1 MKRAVLVCVA
11 FAMGALVGC
20 GLIWGRPQA
29 ERPPWFSSQGAV
41 DQESRFISANGS
53 TGPGGDSEELE
64 READRIARQKLA
76 EAISEYTRNATGA
89 FLEANPDWG
98 SADTPLCGEFISALE
113 SQVSAAILRRS
124 VRQDAWRVPRGKVYV
139 LYRVPLSV
147 VDDEI
152 NESMRYGLEHANPF
166 GAPADEVAAEMEL
179 FLDQTLR
186 KGLEDAARERPVTEQ
201 TPPEHR
207 PPAWLELGRHEDY
220 PAGKFLSA
228 IGLGAD
234 EAEADRSARAE
245 LASEIHADLVREMR
259 GLTAEPVQDALAQN
273 VNWLGPQ
280 AAAFTEKD
288 VVATRIPEHWHD
300 PLTDTHYAFGV
311 VDCTTAELTYRR
323 RIKEALKQSAGLRTS
338 AQNHQKAD
346 NYAAS
351 LRDYLDALSHAGT
364 AVKMQLWVMA
374 VAPPENTTDL
384 RSIVPEPILADL
396 KKDVRSLL
404 ENVTVEK
411 IGGDGQWVP
420 PGVPL
425 RKPLQVRLL
434 AGDKAEPV
442 AGVPIKLT
450 MGYPEGKVVGRAT
463 TGADGAARWQLTE
476 APAPESRS
484 NTIVAEL
491 DLAQMAPAA
500 DLFRLDPPGAVFTY
514 VLRAR
519 SNALFALYVRETTAE
534 GLPAPTTL
542 TDGIKGAM
550 KAEGFL
556 LVEES
561 EMLKHLK
568 AGEIGVDSPEPDV
581 LNAFSALRQSMER
594 GSFLLIVIGE
604 MQTQL
609 VETVKTSEGD
619 LHIVYCPFKLK
630 VLDPHQPAGRRS
642 VLTVSGTG
650 QGAYTDN
657 EPEATKRA
665 RADAAASAV
674 AQLLGAMRVKLARGA
689 AER

>member
-1 MKRAVLVCVA
+1 
-11 FAMGALVGC
+11 AMGALVGC
-20 GLIWGRPQA
+20 GLIWRRPEP
-29 ERPPWFSSQGAV
+29 ERPPWVPAQGAV
-41 DQESRFISANGS
+41 EQESRFISANGS
-53 TGPGGDSEELE
+53 TGPGGDFEELE

-89 FLEANPDWG
+89 FLEANPDCG
-98 SADTPLCGEFISALE
+98 SADTPLCGEFISALA

-124 VRQDAWRVPRGKVYV
+124 VRQDAWRGPRGKAYV
-139 LYRVPLSV
+139 LYRLPLSV

-152 NESMRYGLEHANPF
+152 NESMRYGLDIANPF
-166 GAPADEVAAEMEL
+166 GAPADEVAAGMEL
-179 FLDQTLR
+179 FLDERLR

-201 TPPEHR
+201 TPPEYR
-207 PPAWLELGRHEDY
+207 PPAWLEVGRHENY

-245 LASEIHADLVREMR
+245 LASGIHADLVREMR
-259 GLTAEPVQDALAQN
+259 DLTAEEVQDALAQN
-273 VNWLGPQ
+273 VNWLAPQ

-288 VVATRIPEHWHD
+288 VVATRIPEHWYD
-300 PLTDTHYAFGV
+300 PLTDTHYAFAV
-311 VDCTTAELTYRR
+311 VDCTTAELIYRHEVS
-323 RIKEALKQSAGLRTS
+323 EALKQSAGLRTS
-338 AQNHQKAD
+338 AQNHRKAD

-351 LRDYLDALSHAGT
+351 LRDYLDALSQAGT
-364 AVKMQLWVMA
+364 AVKMQLRAIA
-374 VAPPENTTDL
+374 VAPAESATEL
-384 RSIVPEPILADL
+384 RGVVPEPILADL
-396 KKDVRSLL
+396 KQDVRSLL
-404 ENVTVEK
+404 ENVTLEK

-450 MGYPEGKVVGRAT
+450 MGSPGGKVAGRAT
-463 TGADGAARWQLTE
+463 TDGDGAAGWQLAE

-491 DLAQMAPAA
+491 DLGQMAPAA
-500 DLFRLDPPGAVFTY
+500 DLFRLDPPRAVFTY

-519 SNALFALYVRETTAE
+519 SNTLFALHVRERTAE
-534 GLPAPTTL
+534 GLSAPTTL
-542 TDGIKGAM
+542 TDGLKGAM

-581 LNAFSALRQSMER
+581 LNAFSALRESMEP

-604 MQTQL
+604 TQTQL
-609 VETVKTSEGD
+609 IETVKTSEGD
-619 LHIVYCPFKLK
+619 LHIVHCPFKLK
-630 VLDPHQPAGRRS
+630 VLDPDQPADRRS
-642 VLTVSGTG
+642 VLSVSGTG

-674 AQLLGAMRVKLARGA
+674 AQLLGEMREKLAPGA